1 MPPEGGC
8 SFLGDHCPLCE
19 SASLLQ
25 FERASCVCPPCTVY
39 LTFLSKR
46 SQQAEKWRDGKV
58 AEEMIISSKGTS
70 CCPASTTSPGI
81 SFFIMQC
88 QIYLKFWHGTDHALS
103 IGRTPILTLI
113 PPLSP
118 LSSVYSL
125 SFPAPFRLRQR
136 GLCVPSI
143 APHMQTL
150 TTDRKKTW
158 HLATRGC
165 CLHWSAQSPGK

>member
-1 MPPEGGC
+1 MRVHFCFNLSEHLVFALLAQFTWHFCQSAANKRKSEGM
-8 SFLGDHCPLCE
+8 
-19 SASLLQ
+19 
-25 FERASCVCPPCTVY
+25 ER
-39 LTFLSKR
+39 
-46 SQQAEKWRDGKV
+46 V

-81 SFFIMQC
+81 SFFMIIMQC

-113 PPLSP
+113 RPLSP

-125 SFPAPFRLRQR
+125 SFPAPFRLRRR

-165 CLHWSAQSPGK
+165 CLRWSAKKVSMKKYKS